1 MGGVRPAG
9 VLKLV
14 AIFDKPDRLDG
25 PFFEETIY
33 LTPSRESAD
42 LQREIERTVA
52 AGAAALGLR
61 HGPFHAE
68 CRVNDSGLHLLR
80 VPATSLRGPGSK
92 ALRYTSPGGDA
103 SLHAVLHR
111 HPPRPDA

>member
-61 HGPFHAE
+61 HGPVHAE
-68 CRVNDSGLHLLR
+68 CRVNDSGGHLLEGAAR
-80 VPATSLRGPGSK
+80 PIGGLCSK
-92 ALRYTSPGGDA
+92 ALRVVSPGGEA
-103 SLHAVLHR
+103 SLL
-111 HPPRPDA
+111 